1 MIILLKILGGDT
13 FMKAFLE
20 YFISRLPEI
29 GKLLNQHIKIS
40 GIAVLIAIFV
50 GVPIG
55 ILITKNEKASKFTL
69 SVAGIFQTIPSLAL
83 FGLIIPFLGIGVK
96 PAVFV
101 LFLYSLLPIITNT
114 FIGIKNVDYST
125 IQAAIGM
132 GMTNFQL
139 LLKVKLPIALGVIMG
154 GIRIATVSI
163 IGTTTIA
170 ALIGAGGLGD
180 LIFRGIATS
189 NNFLVL
195 CGAIPTALLA
205 FVANYLLGI
214 LEKALAPLG
223 NRKEKQKNRK
233 VLIGVA
239 VVLFSFSLFQ
249 IQKYIGKDKYIT
261 IKVGH
266 KTFTEQRILGNM
278 IAILIEK
285 NTPYKV
291 SLTELGGTNI
301 NFEAIKNGE
310 IDIYPEY
317 TGTSFLAILGEKEL
331 LSPREIFDK
340 VKDTYNSKYDLD
352 ILEPLGFENTYA
364 LAVNKKFS
372 KKYGINKI
380 SDLKKVANDSYLI
393 GGHEFMERLDGLKG
407 LVETYNLNFK
417 KVNSMEAGLII
428 PTIHSEKAE
437 VGVVYSTDGLLEK
450 YDLVV
455 LEDDLQFF
463 PPYEAV
469 ITISNTFKN
478 KHESIE
484 KELSKLSSMFTN
496 KDMQKLNLRVAE
508 GIESEYNVAKE
519 ALMNK
524 GLID

>member
-1 MIILLKILGGDT
+1 MSKNIGGDI
-13 FMKAFLE
+13 FMNGFIE

-29 GKLLNQHIKIS
+29 GILLNQHIKIS
-40 GIAVLIAIFV
+40 GIAVLIATFI
-50 GVPIG
+50 GVPVG
-55 ILITKNEKASKFTL
+55 ILITKSQRASKATL
-69 SVAGIFQTIPSLAL
+69 TAAGMFQTIPSLAL
-83 FGLIIPFLGIGVK
+83 FGLIIPFLGIGFK

-101 LFLYSLLPIITNT
+101 LFLYSLLPIVTNT
-114 FIGIKNVDYST
+114 FIGIRNVDYST

-139 LLKVKLPIALGVIMG
+139 LLKVKFPIALGVIMG

-163 IGTTTIA
+163 IGTTTLA
-170 ALIGAGGLGD
+170 ALIGAGGLGE
-180 LIFRGIATS
+180 LIFKGIATS
-189 NNFLVL
+189 NNYLVL
-195 CGAIPTALLA
+195 CGAIPTAILA

-214 LEKALAPLG
+214 LEKVLGPLG
-223 NRKEKQKNRK
+223 NKKEKQKNRK
-233 VLIGVA
+233 ILVGVA
-239 VVLFSFSLFQ
+239 IMLISFFLFQ
-249 IQKYIGKDKYIT
+249 VQKYMNKEQYVV

-317 TGTSFLAILGEKEL
+317 TGTSFLAILGEKDL
-331 LSPREIFDK
+331 LSPREIFFK
-340 VKDTYNSKYDLD
+340 VKDIYNTKYNLD

-372 KKYGINKI
+372 EKYGINKI

-393 GGHEFMERLDGLKG
+393 GGHEFMERVDGLKG
-407 LVETYNLNFK
+407 LIEAYNLNFK
-417 KVNSMEAGLII
+417 KVNSMEPGLII
-428 PTIHSEKAE
+428 PTIYSDKAE
-437 VGVVYSTDGLLEK
+437 VGVVYSTDGLLAK
-450 YDLVV
+450 YNLVV
-455 LEDDLQFF
+455 LEDDLKFF

-469 ITISNTFKN
+469 ITISNSFKD
-478 KHESIE
+478 EYEDIE
-484 KELSKLSSMFTN
+484 RELSKLSNMFTN
-496 KDMQKLNLRVAE
+496 KDMQRLNLKVTE
-508 GIESEYNVAKE
+508 GVESEYNVAKD
-519 ALMNK
+519 ALKDK
-524 GLID
+524 GLIE